1 VGGIVSAF
9 LGGIVAVYIALLVL
23 LFVAQRSILYVPST
37 QAPSLA
43 ESGVQG
49 VMEAV
54 EIESADGLR
63 LLAWYHPPPANAAPV
78 LVYFHGNAGH
88 IGDRADRVR
97 PYVDAGFGA
106 FLVEY
111 RGYGGNPGRPTEDG
125 LYADAR
131 AAVDFLE
138 QQGVTPQRMVF
149 YGESLGTAVA
159 VQIALER
166 ACAALVL
173 EAPFTSVAAVAQ
185 SRYWMF
191 PVRHLVLDKFDSLAK
206 IGKLGCPLFV
216 MHGEADGVIPIRYG
230 RQLFDAAP
238 DPKESKWFA
247 AGTHTNFD
255 ELGGPSMVLGFL
267 KRQGLAP

>member
-1 VGGIVSAF
+1 MSAI
-9 LGGIVAVYIALLVL
+9 LAGIVAIYVALLVL
-23 LFVAQRSILYVPST
+23 LFVAQRSILYVPNAQT
-37 QAPSLA
+37 PSLA
-43 ESGVQG
+43 EAGVEDF
-49 VMEAV
+49 MDAV
-54 EIESADGLR
+54 ETRSADGLR
-63 LLAWYHPPPANAAPV
+63 LLAWYHPPPTDTASV

-88 IGDRADRVR
+88 IGHRADRVR

-106 FLVEY
+106 LLVEY

-138 QQGVTPQRMVF
+138 QQGVAPQRMVF

-159 VQIALER
+159 VQIGLER
-166 ACAALVL
+166 ACAALIL

-191 PVRHLVLDKFDSLAK
+191 PVRHLVRDKFDSLAK

-238 DPKESKWFA
+238 EPKESKWFA

-255 ELGGPSMVLGFL
+255 ELGGPAIVLGFL

>member
-1 VGGIVSAF
+1 VGRLVTAV
-9 LGGIVAVYIALLVL
+9 LGGIVAVYVALLIL
-23 LFVAQRSILYVPST
+23 LFVAQRSILYVPGT
-37 QAPSLA
+37 QVPSLA
-43 ESGVQG
+43 DAGVQG
-49 VMEAV
+49 LMDAV
-54 EIESADGLR
+54 ETRSADGLS
-63 LLAWYHPPPANAAPV
+63 LLAWYRPPQGDSAPV

-88 IGDRADRVR
+88 IGDRAIRVR
-97 PYVDAGFGA
+97 PYLDAGFGA

-125 LYADAR
+125 LYSDAR

-138 QQGVTPQRMVF
+138 RQGVSPQRMVF

-159 VQIALER
+159 VQMAVER

-191 PVRHLVLDKFDSLAK
+191 PVRHLVLDKFDSLTK
-206 IGKLGCPLFV
+206 IGKLRCPLFV

-238 DPKESKWFA
+238 DPKESRWFSD
-247 AGTHTNFD
+247 GSHTNFD
-255 ELGGPSMVLGFL
+255 ELGGPPAVLDFL
-267 KRQGLAP
+267 KRQGLGR

>member
-1 VGGIVSAF
+1 VSAV
-9 LGGIVAVYIALLVL
+9 LAGIVAIYVALLVL
-23 LFVAQRSILYVPST
+23 LYVAQRSILYVPNT
-37 QAPSLA
+37 EVPSLA
-43 ESGVQG
+43 ESGAQG
-49 VMEAV
+49 LMEAV
-54 EIESADGLR
+54 ETRSADGLR
-63 LLAWYHPPPANAAPV
+63 LLAWYHPPPTNPAPV

-88 IGDRADRVR
+88 IGHRAERVR

-106 FLVEY
+106 LLVEY
-111 RGYGGNPGRPTEDG
+111 RGYGGNPGRPTEEG

-138 QQGVTPQRMVF
+138 QQGVAPARMVF

-159 VQIALER
+159 IQIALER

-185 SRYWMF
+185 GRYWMF

-206 IGKLGCPLFV
+206 VSRLRCPVFM

-238 DPKESKWFA
+238 EPKESKWFA
-247 AGTHTNFD
+247 TGTHTNFD
-255 ELGGPSMVLGFL
+255 ELGGPTAVLAFL
-267 KRQGLAP
+267 RRQGLVP

>member
-9 LGGIVAVYIALLVL
+9 LGGIVAVYVALLVL
-23 LFVAQRSILYVPST
+23 LFVAQRSILYVPNT
-37 QAPSLA
+37 QEPSLA
-43 ESGVQG
+43 EAGLQG
-49 VMEAV
+49 AMEAV

-63 LLAWYHPPPANAAPV
+63 LLAWYHPPPTNPAPV

-88 IGDRADRVR
+88 IGHRADRVR
-97 PYVDAGFGA
+97 PYIDAGFGA

-138 QQGVTPQRMVF
+138 QQGVAPERMVF

-166 ACAALVL
+166 SCAALVL

-191 PVRHLVLDKFDSLAK
+191 PVRQLVLDKFDSLAK
-206 IGKLGCPLFV
+206 IGKLRCPLFV

-238 DPKESKWFA
+238 EPKESKWFTE
-247 AGTHTNFD
+247 GTHTNFD
-255 ELGGPSMVLGFL
+255 ELGGPAAVLGFL
-267 KRQGLAP
+267 RLQGLAP